1 MRMERLIFEED
12 NQGAVMSAVVTVEE
26 LKKFRVVHSDSHQQD
41 HPTCAWLEGT
51 DQEITY
57 ISIHAIQE
65 GLQ

>member
-1 MRMERLIFEED
+1 
-12 NQGAVMSAVVTVEE
+12 MSAVVTVEE